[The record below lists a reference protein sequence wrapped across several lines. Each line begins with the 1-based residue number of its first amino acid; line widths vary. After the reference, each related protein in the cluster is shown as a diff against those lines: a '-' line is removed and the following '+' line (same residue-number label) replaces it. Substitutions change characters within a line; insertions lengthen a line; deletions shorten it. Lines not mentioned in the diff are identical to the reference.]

1 MCTIHDKIYG
11 SVSHLIGIAQFNNNE
26 SSMKNTA
33 KGLEFMYKSRGIDH
47 EYLSIVSKFI
57 DYIKNYKIY
66 ISDHIELYKLKK
78 YLSVAK
84 NPPKTFPIGSYVK
97 HTRIGYKNNSQS
109 LIPDNVMYDYGHID
123 DYDHSV
129 NQYQIKY
136 NNGRIVGWI
145 EEKNIEIV

>member
-1 MCTIHDKIYG
+1 MSSIHDKIYD
-11 SVSHLIGIAQFNNNE
+11 SVSHLIGIAQFKNNE

-33 KGLEFMYKSRGIDH
+33 NGLDFMYKTRGIDN

-57 DYIKNYKIY
+57 DYIKNHKIF
-66 ISDHIELYKLKK
+66 ISDHIEVYKLNK

-84 NPPKTFPIGSYVK
+84 NPPKMFPIGTYIK
-97 HTRIGYKNNSQS
+97 HTRLGFKNNSQS
-109 LIPDNVMYDYGHID
+109 LSPDNVTYEYGHID
-123 DYDHSV
+123 DYDHNV

-136 NNGRIVGWI
+136 TNGRIVGWI